1 MTIGR
6 RTRSKTRS
14 DTKAS
19 DRKPLSAGHVYFLD
33 ESIAGHRL
41 IQAMRDAGAQVVPLF
56 DEFERGTPDPVWL
69 PVVTSRGWILLTK
82 DDKWRYRHEEMM
94 ILIRAKARAF
104 VFVSKPQSVP
114 RSLKLSLERC
124 RRWKR

>member
-1 MTIGR
+1 
-6 RTRSKTRS
+6 
-14 DTKAS
+14 
-19 DRKPLSAGHVYFLD
+19 
-33 ESIAGHRL
+33 
-41 IQAMRDAGAQVVPLF
+41 MRDAGAQVVPLF